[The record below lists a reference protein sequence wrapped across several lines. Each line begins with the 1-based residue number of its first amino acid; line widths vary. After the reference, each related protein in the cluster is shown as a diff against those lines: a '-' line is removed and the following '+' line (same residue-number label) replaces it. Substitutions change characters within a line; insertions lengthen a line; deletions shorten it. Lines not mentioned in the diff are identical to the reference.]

1 MAPEFALEGVFSVK
15 SDVFSFGVLLLEI
28 LSGQRNG
35 ALYLEE
41 HQQSLIQ
48 DVNYIHFVCSPTIYV
63 YGRSSITA
71 LNQTNSKN
79 LQGWKLWTGDL
90 ASEFMDPLLGRS
102 YSKEEAWRCYHVG
115 LLCVQE
121 DPDVRPTMSTVLLML
136 ISDHMDLPD
145 PAMPPLFTRLMR
157 KPTLSAQQ
165 LTTKTESTASP
176 QSINDVSITVIEPR

>member
-48 DVNYIHFVCSPTIYV
+48 D
-63 YGRSSITA
+63 A
-71 LNQTNSKN
+71 
-79 LQGWKLWTGDL
+79 WKLWTGDL